1 MAAMLSD
8 EMFAL
13 FTKWRVGAFGRRL
26 REVCE
31 DEACD
36 ALSFEEKIELCVEAE
51 LEARESRKIEKAVR
65 QARFKIRDACV
76 EEVYYLPERSLTRDR
91 VARLATCAWVDAR
104 ENLVI
109 VSESGG
115 GQSYPDF
122 QRLVLL
128 SDYYEMSLDE
138 LVRGVDVGD
147 VRALNESEK
156 QISSIYSDV
165 ERGKEAVRRAWR
177 ALLVVGCIVLALF
190 ALVVAYGV
198 SQGGLFVR

>member
-1 MAAMLSD
+1 MLSD